1 MRWRCVHYVRQ
12 QPLVVVVAVLVLVVA
27 RQWCQLRAAHLLS
40 LAAAGERR
48 SLAQTVT
55 SVRHGSVMQCGDISC
70 SLHYSVQCCMTELL
84 Q

>member
-27 RQWCQLRAAHLLS
+27 RQWCQLRAGRLLS
-40 LAAAGERR
+40 LAAAKERR

-70 SLHYSVQCCMTELL
+70 SLQRSVQCCMTELL